1 MKMTR
6 ELNKWLNKEV
16 RKFYEDN
23 GFELCKA
30 NKILNY
36 KRINDLDYP
45 GIKEFIEF
53 EMMDGRRF
61 KAAFFHNDHY
71 KKLEEVR

>member
-1 MKMTR
+1 MKMTST
-6 ELNKWLNKEV
+6 LNRWLNKEV
-16 RKFYEDN
+16 KKFYEEN
-23 GFELCKA
+23 GLELCKA